1 MVIICLIDSSEAS
14 VSTLTVFDVTSTVT
28 LESGSCCSIPS
39 LTLPA
44 LKRQGFLDLRPA
56 LNLRVQMAISKPKS
70 RQD

>member
-1 MVIICLIDSSEAS
+1 MPVGTANWVGIQVRLRK
-14 VSTLTVFDVTSTVT
+14 
-28 LESGSCCSIPS
+28 PS

-44 LKRQGFLDLRPA
+44 LKRRGFLDLRPA